1 MEYLKFEEQ
10 VKSHVMYDAHWL
22 YIIKNISPQHRQRYI
37 DTLDKG
43 INMPSSFDLILA
55 YTHLSTDEYRNMLKE
70 KTT

>member
-1 MEYLKFEEQ
+1 MF
-10 VKSHVMYDAHWL
+10 DTHWL
-22 YIIKNISPQHRQRYI
+22 YIIKNIPQKYRQRYI

-55 YTHLSTDEYRNMLKE
+55 YTQLSTAEYNILLIK